1 MGGSQADEVGTALD
15 WRKGPARGG
24 GASGHLFPKL
34 KLRLSSSSHKA
45 WSTGDAN
52 KQWGQQ
58 MGENRAS
65 EPHRGARLC
74 VEAGN
79 ATVTFRSAYADKT
92 EGSRLSP
99 FLLGPSWCSHAL
111 GTAGDV
117 Q

>member
-15 WRKGPARGG
+15 WRKGPASGG
-24 GASGHLFPKL
+24 GAGEHLFPKL
-34 KLRLSSSSHKA
+34 KLRLPSSSHKA

-52 KQWGQQ
+52 KQWGPQ
-58 MGENRAS
+58 MGQNRAS

-79 ATVTFRSAYADKT
+79 VTDTFRPGYANKT

-99 FLLGPSWCSHAL
+99 LLLGPWCSHAP
-111 GTAGDV
+111 GTVGDM